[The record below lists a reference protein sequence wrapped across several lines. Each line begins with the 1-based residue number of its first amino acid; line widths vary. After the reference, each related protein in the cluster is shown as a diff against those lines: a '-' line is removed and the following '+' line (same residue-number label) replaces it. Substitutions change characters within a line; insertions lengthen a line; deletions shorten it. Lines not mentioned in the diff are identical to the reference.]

1 MNYYNK
7 YTSVEPSIEINSSS
21 FPLFSG
27 KLEKKDDT
35 FYVNDVEVENNRA
48 IIHDIVYVNQETNEV
63 VNIQKRSKKIIPGIL
78 QLQSKMKYG
87 VKNNKPI
94 YLFKPCNKQYPHFYV
109 CSSSKAQ
116 KQVYALI
123 EFKSWETN
131 EKQPFGTIIEIL
143 GPIGQKEHDL
153 KALLYYY
160 DLFHKQQKANPL
172 ELQAHQ
178 QMIQD
183 ISLKDIEYSIFCI
196 DPPGSMDLD
205 DGFHYQVHEDYEEI
219 GIHIAYPYKFLSSP
233 SLIDELFQRVCTL
246 YVHPNIDLIS
256 TKYATNLCSF
266 LKNQN
271 RYAISLIL
279 KIKDNQL
286 IDYQVK
292 ETTVHVRYNYH
303 YEQFDELISN
313 YQKNFKK
320 DEHEHAYLS
329 FLRTTKAF
337 FQLEEIDSHSLVEQW
352 MIFMNKTMASL
363 LIKNPILNNVIV
375 RVHRSNYDYKKQIET
390 KQLIQHSKE
399 QDQELDQDQEKEQFL
414 NYLYYLDEQSA
425 SYEIYDV
432 SKEQGHSKMDNC
444 LYTHFT
450 SPMRR
455 CVDFFNQALFIN
467 HKNIYHPTELQKHI
481 DFINQYEKRLK
492 KFYRKQ
498 RRLEFIYSNQERNQT
513 QQTTGYISK
522 IGDNYIRVY
531 IPQFQLDEK
540 VLLFHH
546 KVKKIISIEKNETS
560 ITYTYEQKE
569 YYYELY
575 QKINI
580 ELFIL
585 SQEENLMEKIKIMI
599 V

>member
-7 YTSVEPSIEINSSS
+7 YISISTTSPSISV
-21 FPLFSG
+21 FSG
-27 KLEKKDDT
+27 KLEKKEDI
-35 FYVNDVEVENNRA
+35 FYVNNIEVKNNRG
-48 IIHDIVYVNQETNEV
+48 IINDIVYVNQETNEV
-63 VNIQKRSKKIIPGIL
+63 VNIKERDKKIIPGIL
-78 QLQSKMKYG
+78 QLNSKMKYG
-87 VKNNKPI
+87 IKNNKSI

-123 EFKSWETN
+123 EFKSWEIN
-131 EKQPFGTIIEIL
+131 EKQPFGNIIEIL
-143 GPIGQKEHDL
+143 GPIGQKEYDL
-153 KALLYYY
+153 KALLYYF
-160 DLFHKQQKANPL
+160 DLFHKQQKVNPR
-172 ELQAHQ
+172 EFQIHQ

-183 ISLKDIEYSIFCI
+183 ISSEDINYSIFCI
-196 DPPGSMDLD
+196 DPLGSLDLD
-205 DGFHYQVHEDYEEI
+205 DGFHYKAYEDYEEI

-233 SLIDELFQRVCTL
+233 TLFNELFYRVCTL
-246 YVHPNIDLIS
+246 YVCPNIDLIS
-256 TKYATNLCSF
+256 SKYATNLCSF

-279 KIKDNQL
+279 KIKNNQL

-292 ETTVHVRYNYH
+292 ETIVHVQYNYH
-303 YEQFDELISN
+303 YDEFDKLISN
-313 YQKNFKK
+313 YQNKYKK
-320 DEHEHAYLS
+320 DKYEHEYLA

-337 FQLEEIDSHSLVEQW
+337 FQLEKIDSHSLVEQW
-352 MIFMNKTMASL
+352 MIFMNKKMASL
-363 LIKNPILNNVIV
+363 LSKAPNLNNIIV
-375 RVHRSNYDYKKQIET
+375 RVHRSKYSHETKMIDEKIINKQEDDIQNMKKQTENQ
-390 KQLIQHSKE
+390 K
-399 QDQELDQDQEKEQFL
+399 EKEQFL
-414 NYLYYLDEQSA
+414 NYLHYLDEQSA
-425 SYEIYDV
+425 SYEIYDA

-455 CVDFFNQALFIN
+455 SVDFFNQALFIN
-467 HKNIYHPTELQKHI
+467 HKNLYNITELQKHI
-481 DFINQYEKRLK
+481 EFINQYEKRLK

-498 RRLEFIYSNQERNQT
+498 KRLEFIYSNQEINQII
-513 QQTTGYISK
+513 QTFGYISK
-522 IGDNYIRVY
+522 IGDNFIRIY

-540 VLLFHH
+540 ICLFHH
-546 KVKKIISIEKNETS
+546 KLKKIISIERNETS
-560 ITYTYEQKE
+560 IIYTYEKKQ

-580 ELFIL
+580 KIFIL

>member
-7 YTSVEPSIEINSSS
+7 YTLIDVSKSS
-21 FPLFSG
+21 FPIFSG
-27 KLEKKDDT
+27 KLEKKDDI
-35 FYVNDVEVENNRA
+35 FYVNDIEVENNRG
-48 IIHDIVYVNQETNEV
+48 IILDIVHVNKKTNEV
-63 VNIQKRSKKIIPGIL
+63 INIQERNKKSIPGIL

-87 VKNNKPI
+87 VKNNKSI
-94 YLFKPCNKQYPHFYV
+94 YLFKPCNKQYPYFYV

-143 GPIGQKEHDL
+143 GPIGQKENDL

-172 ELQAHQ
+172 ELQTHQ
-178 QMIQD
+178 QMIEN

-196 DPPGSMDLD
+196 DPIGSMDLD
-205 DGFHYQVHEDYEEI
+205 DGFHYQSHEDYEEI
-219 GIHIAYPYKFLSSP
+219 GIHIAYPYKFLSSS
-233 SLIDELFQRVCTL
+233 SLVTELFQRVCTL
-246 YVHPNIDLIS
+246 YVCPNIDLIS
-256 TKYATNLCSF
+256 SKYATNLCSF

-271 RYAISLIL
+271 RYALSLIL

-286 IDYQVK
+286 IDYRIK
-292 ETTVHVRYNYH
+292 ETIVHVQHNYH
-303 YEQFDELISN
+303 YDQFDELISN
-313 YQKNFKK
+313 YQQNYKK
-320 DEHEHAYLS
+320 DKHEHAYLS

-337 FQLEEIDSHSLVEQW
+337 FKLEKIDSHSLVENW

-375 RVHRSNYDYKKQIET
+375 RVHRSKYDYEKQIEH
-390 KQLIQHSKE
+390 KQENKE
-399 QDQELDQDQEKEQFL
+399 EHKQENKEEDKQENKEEKEQFL
-414 NYLYYLDEQSA
+414 HYMHYLDEQSA

-467 HKNIYHPTELQKHI
+467 HKNLYDQTELQKHI
-481 DFINQYEKRLK
+481 NFINMYEKRLK

-498 RRLEFIYSNQERNQT
+498 RRLEFIYSHQGNNQT
-513 QQTTGYISK
+513 LHTSGYISK

-531 IPQFQLDEK
+531 IPQFHLDEK
-540 VLLFHH
+540 VVLFHH
-546 KVKKIISIEKNETS
+546 KVKNIISIEKNETS
-560 ITYTYEQKE
+560 ISYIYEQNK
-569 YYYELY
+569 YYYQLY

>member
-7 YTSVEPSIEINSSS
+7 YISIDTSISS
-21 FPLFSG
+21 FSIFSG
-27 KLEKKDDT
+27 KLEKKDDI

-48 IIHDIVYVNQETNEV
+48 IIHDIVYVNEETNEV
-63 VNIQKRSKKIIPGIL
+63 INIQERNKKIIPGIL

-109 CSSSKAQ
+109 CSSSRAQ
-116 KQVYALI
+116 KQVYTLI
-123 EFKSWETN
+123 EFKSWEPN
-131 EKQPFGTIIEIL
+131 ERQPFGTIIEIL

-153 KALLYYY
+153 KALLYHY
-160 DLFHKQQKANPL
+160 DLFHKQQKVNPL
-172 ELQAHQ
+172 ELQKHQ
-178 QMIQD
+178 KMIEN

-196 DPPGSMDLD
+196 DPPGSLDLD
-205 DGFHYQVHEDYEEI
+205 DGFHYQSHEDYEEI
-219 GIHIAYPYKFLSSP
+219 GIHIAYPYKFLSSH
-233 SLIDELFQRVCTL
+233 SLIDELLQRVCTL
-246 YVHPNIDLIS
+246 YVFPNIDLIS
-256 TKYATNLCSF
+256 SKYATNLCSF

-292 ETTVHVRYNYH
+292 ETIVHVRYNYH
-303 YEQFDELISN
+303 YDQFDELISK
-313 YQKNFKK
+313 YQNNCKK
-320 DEHEHAYLS
+320 DTLDHAYLS
-329 FLRTTKAF
+329 FLRTTKEF
-337 FQLEEIDSHSLVEQW
+337 FKLEKIDSHSLVEQW

-375 RVHRSNYDYKKQIET
+375 RVHRSNHDYEKQIE
-390 KQLIQHSKE
+390 QNQIIQNE
-399 QDQELDQDQEKEQFL
+399 EEKDQFL
-414 NYLYYLDEQSA
+414 QYLHYLDEQSA

-455 CVDFFNQALFIN
+455 CVDFFNQVLFIN
-467 HKNIYHPTELQKHI
+467 HKNVYHPTELQKHI
-481 DFINQYEKRLK
+481 DFINMYEKRLK

-498 RRLEFIYSNQERNQT
+498 RRLEFIYSNQEINQILKT
-513 QQTTGYISK
+513 IGYISK
-522 IGDNYIRVY
+522 IGDNFIRVY

-560 ITYTYEQKE
+560 ISYIYEQNK